1 MADDDKDL
9 PESAEEQY
17 LQWVGQVQS
26 ESQQEGSQPSRV
38 AGSELEKTGA
48 SPSHGVD
55 TLVAIPS
62 VFPRPVVT
70 TARDLFSVESGQP
83 VRIKVTVRNVGPVV
97 EGYSLSIVGMA
108 KAWANIVPQDISLF
122 PGDEA
127 VATIIIKPPR
137 ASKILAG
144 DYTIG
149 IRARSEVDPNE
160 STVHEFVVQVK
171 PFYESNL
178 ALSRT
183 TIDIKGRTTSYA
195 QVTNSGN
202 SDVEFS
208 LATIDPDGYARC
220 QIEKPDFVLAPG
232 ETTWKK
238 MTIKADRHIIGKP
251 RSLSLVGTLSPLRD
265 ASSEKAL
272 TEIKPSV
279 QRVNLL
285 QKALIRFRLGP
296 LGKILLLLLV
306 FALVAAFFLSRYLLG
321 PSNDIKSGPPATPS
335 GFSATL
341 YETNEALLRWEGAGG
356 ATGYSIYAVG
366 DAGNAL
372 SETPSPSQP
381 STSETPIPS
390 GSPSTSAVLSSAAAQ
405 FEFSTFPV
413 PLGGENQTTAPS
425 PNTSDSSEETDPSSP
440 EPAPPIE
447 ESLGTGLNIESP
459 SCGDCT
465 HVKDVPSGTTR
476 LLVTKTKP
484 GVPNCYR
491 IVATDGTAQS
501 LYTPQKCVD
510 IPVTSDASSANGSG
524 GNGSPTPIPCPPKE
538 PRVDKISY
546 SVLAVTW
553 QMPSETKKKES
564 KTLGCDRNLAPT
576 GFEVQRQIMS
586 GWATW
591 SPSPLATDTAVEI
604 TGLQPSTPYCFRMR
618 SASSGQ
624 YSSYTENVCK
634 KTKKLPTTSSPEPS
648 PESEESGISNGSTGT
663 DTSAAAT
670 DESSGLSSQSLE
682 PRNDVSLAD
691 GVKIPDESSK
701 EKNPKKSKS
710 VDIQISEIVVS
721 SGDVLWLIAEEYSSS
736 GESIERTIRKIMKLN
751 GLKSQIIWPGQV
763 LKIPK

>member
-38 AGSELEKTGA
+38 TGSELENTGV

-108 KAWANIVPQDISLF
+108 NAWANIVPQDISLF

-178 ALSRT
+178 ALSKT
-183 TIDIKGRTTSYA
+183 TIDIKSRTTSYA

-208 LATIDPDGYARC
+208 LATIDPDGNARC

-238 MTIKADRHIIGKP
+238 MTIKADRHIIGRP

-265 ASSEKAL
+265 VSSEKAL
-272 TEIKPSV
+272 TEIKPLV

-306 FALVAAFFLSRYLLG
+306 LALVAAFLLSRYLLG

-366 DAGNAL
+366 ETGNAL
-372 SETPSPSQP
+372 SETPSPS
-381 STSETPIPS
+381 
-390 GSPSTSAVLSSAAAQ
+390 GSPSASAVLSSTKVQ

-425 PNTSDSSEETDPSSP
+425 PNTSDSSEGTDPSSP
-440 EPAPPIE
+440 ESPSPNE
-447 ESLGTGLNIESP
+447 ESLGTGLSIESP

-476 LLVTKTKP
+476 LLVTKTVP

-491 IVATDGTAQS
+491 IVATDGKAQS
-501 LYTPQKCVD
+501 LFTPQKCVD
-510 IPVTSDASSANGSG
+510 IPDASNASSADGSG
-524 GNGSPTPIPCPPKE
+524 GNGSPAPIPCPPKE
-538 PRVDKISY
+538 PRVDKISD

-564 KTLGCDRNLAPT
+564 KTLGCDPKLAPT

-634 KTKKLPTTSSPEPS
+634 KTKKLPAISSPEPS
-648 PESEESGISNGSTGT
+648 AESEDSGISNGPTGT
-663 DTSAAAT
+663 ETSAAAT
-670 DESSGLSSQSLE
+670 EESSGLSGQSLE
-682 PRNDVSLAD
+682 PRNDASLTG
-691 GVKIPDESSK
+691 GVKIPDEPNE

-710 VDIQISEIVVS
+710 VDNQISEIVVS

-736 GESIERTIRKIMKLN
+736 GDSIERTIRKIMKLN